1 MQTLENIIIRKF
13 NSADSLDE
21 LTNLLNRA
29 YKILA
34 DMNLKYVA
42 TYQDATITKKRIN
55 RGVCFV
61 AVDNEKLISTVT
73 YYFPENSIG
82 SPWLEKEGVAHFGQL
97 GVDPD
102 YRNKGIGGL
111 LISHVEK
118 YAQKHGV
125 SELALDTAEPATH
138 LIEWYEKLGYRFI
151 EYCQWKMTNYRSVIM
166 SKKL

>member
-73 YYFPENSIG
+73 YYSPENSIG
-82 SPWLEKEGVAHFGQL
+82 SV
-97 GVDPD
+97 
-102 YRNKGIGGL
+102 
-111 LISHVEK
+111 IS
-118 YAQKHGV
+118 
-125 SELALDTAEPATH
+125 SE
-138 LIEWYEKLGYRFI
+138 R
-151 EYCQWKMTNYRSVIM
+151 
-166 SKKL
+166 